1 MFSNRTQLRFFNIA
15 IYTKSSRRSFFEP
28 RETKERRRQRPHSTR
43 ASGKKSGALH
53 DISFVFCRFLQPVFI
68 RKTADAALIVLAHTF
83 KSLPGKA
90 FICSLGR

>member
-43 ASGKKSGALH
+43 APGKKSGAFH
-53 DISFVFCRFLQPVFI
+53 DISFILCRFLQPVFI
-68 RKTADAALIVLAHTF
+68 SKTAAAALIVLAHTF
-83 KSLPGKA
+83 NRLPRKA
-90 FICSLGR
+90 LICSLGR